1 MRIEFD
7 PKKDA
12 LNLNNH
18 KVSLALT
25 ERFDWD
31 TAQIEEDKR
40 FDYDEQRMRGL
51 GFIGDTLF
59 YVAFVEREGV
69 TRVFHLRP
77 ATKQEFKK
85 YVRYLAKR

>member
-1 MRIEFD
+1 MKIEFD

-12 LNLNNH
+12 LNLDNH
-18 KVSLALT
+18 KVSLVLA

-31 TAQIEEDKR
+31 AAQIEEDKR
-40 FDYDEQRMRGL
+40 YNYDEQRMRGL

-59 YVAFVEREGV
+59 HVAFVEREGI

-85 YVRYLAKR
+85 YVRYLAGR